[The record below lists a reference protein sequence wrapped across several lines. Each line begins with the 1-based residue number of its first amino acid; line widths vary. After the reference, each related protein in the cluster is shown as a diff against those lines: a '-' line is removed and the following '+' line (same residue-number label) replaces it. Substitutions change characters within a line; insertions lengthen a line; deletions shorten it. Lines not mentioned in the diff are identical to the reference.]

1 MRFSRLLIVSTIVLA
16 AALAVP
22 WVIRPALVAQSTLS
36 SGSSALSN
44 PTSPAG
50 RKRGGILSKLNLTQ
64 AQFRQI
70 AEIRRKYQPSIRDRT
85 RTVRRMQSELQGLMA
100 SSAEPAA
107 VQAKFKQ
114 LQTHRQELQQLRFD
128 SSLAVRQVLTPAQ
141 RQRFETELSKR
152 RPNQPNQ
159 PNQ

>member
-1 MRFSRLLIVSTIVLA
+1 MRFSRLLLVSSVVLA

-36 SGSSALSN
+36 PSSFGSS

-50 RKRGGILSKLNLTQ
+50 RKRGGILPKLSLTQ
-64 AQFRQI
+64 DQFRQI
-70 AEIRRKYQPSIRDRT
+70 AKIRRNYQPSIRDRT
-85 RTVRRMQSELQGLMA
+85 RTVRRLQSELRGLMA

-114 LQTHRQELQQLRFD
+114 LQTQRQELQQQRFD
-128 SSLAVRQVLTPAQ
+128 SSLAVRQVLTPTQ

-159 PNQ
+159 PNR